1 MIDLETQYA
10 WEMFRKRRLR
20 QSAGYRTAD
29 LVLHLDGI
37 NNTGSGHSSNATTWK
52 DLAGNIDVAL
62 YNTTWGSDCCVFTG
76 ADDSYGLGA
85 KWTFQTHGTFEVVYS
100 REYSKNL
107 HGIAGWTKHSYTPCR
122 PCIYVESGRV
132 SAIRSSVA
140 GIISNLTHPANGVR
154 LYAAFTRTAI
164 YQNTQTYTISS
175 SFIAA
180 ETTNNLRIGA
190 YGSDYN
196 TNIAGL
202 GLPGR
207 IYAVRVYD
215 ANLTAEEL
223 YAHWLIDKKRFNIP
237 EE

>member
-1 MIDLETQYA
+1 MDIAEIYALEMI
-10 WEMFRKRRLR
+10 RKRRLR
-20 QSAGYRTAD
+20 QSAGYRTSD

-52 DLAGNIDVAL
+52 DLAGNMDVAL

-107 HGIAGWTKHSYTPCR
+107 HGIAGWTKYNTVSSR
-122 PCIYVESGRV
+122 PGIYVESGRV
-132 SAIRSSVA
+132 SAIRGLGGGAV
-140 GIISNLTHPANGVR
+140 SNFTHPANGVR
-154 LYAAFTRTAI
+154 LYAAFTSTAI
-164 YQNTQTYTISS
+164 YQNTQTYTIPSH
-175 SFIAA
+175 FIAA
-180 ETTNNLRIGA
+180 ETTNNFRIGA
-190 YGSDYN
+190 YGSDSN
-196 TNIAGL
+196 TNYVGM

-223 YAHWLIDKKRFNIP
+223 YAHWLIDKARFNIT
-237 EE
+237 EA